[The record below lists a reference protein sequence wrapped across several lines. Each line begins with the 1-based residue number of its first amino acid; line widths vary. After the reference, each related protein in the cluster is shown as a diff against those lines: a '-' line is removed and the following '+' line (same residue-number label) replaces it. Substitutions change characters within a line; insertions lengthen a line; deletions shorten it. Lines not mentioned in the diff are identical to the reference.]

1 MGLYADI
8 AVCAIILIAIIVGLV
23 KGFSKQ
29 FSGGLCS
36 LIAFLGSIVLTFVLL
51 PYIKK
56 MALFSSFAGTAG
68 GWFKGDAFTVTIN
81 SLEELNAVLQ
91 ESILRILSKLSERI
105 FNTMQ
110 ELSLNTLGAYMGH
123 VVAGLIV
130 GIVLWI
136 ILFVIL
142 IYILRGIKALLGKM
156 SKLPVLKTFDR
167 IFGLIWSIA
176 VTYLFVIGIALTAI
190 EIIIIKLIPAGQ
202 EPLIQI
208 IEESHI
214 FSFLHSTNIIGENIA
229 KLFNIDLLSLTG
241 V

>member
-1 MGLYADI
+1 MFGQPP
-8 AVCAIILIAIIVGLV
+8 CAGNVWRRLASAKDSVW
-23 KGFSKQ
+23 
-29 FSGGLCS
+29 
-36 LIAFLGSIVLTFVLL
+36 LL
-51 PYIKK
+51 H
-56 MALFSSFAGTAG
+56 FSSEYA
-68 GWFKGDAFTVTIN
+68 
-81 SLEELNAVLQ
+81 
-91 ESILRILSKLSERI
+91 
-105 FNTMQ
+105 
-110 ELSLNTLGAYMGH
+110 
-123 VVAGLIV
+123 
-130 GIVLWI
+130 I